1 MIEEV
6 KETMDKIIKNT
17 RMYEKIEHISLATIA
32 FTIVTTSFTIYTYI
46 NFQFMNKRVEL
57 LGNKIEGNIEINNK
71 INSDLNRLSHLNTIV
86 NSDIKNIHKKLDLL
100 LLSNIKIITFLES
113 KNVNYAKEEEVMKA
127 LDIANMVNEM
137 KYTMDYELINKSN
150 ENLPITKTVVRK
162 LF

>member
-1 MIEEV
+1 
-6 KETMDKIIKNT
+6 
-17 RMYEKIEHISLATIA
+17 
-32 FTIVTTSFTIYTYI
+32 
-46 NFQFMNKRVEL
+46 
-57 LGNKIEGNIEINNK
+57 
-71 INSDLNRLSHLNTIV
+71 
-86 NSDIKNIHKKLDLL
+86 LL

-150 ENLPITKTVVRK
+150 ENSPITKTVVRK